1 MNFGLPLMK
10 NVLTPLA
17 KCVLVTLG
25 ITPVAWVTDAA
36 IKNKIL
42 GSGTILIIS
51 DEEKDDIM
59 QIFNFLKN
67 SGLLIKNIS
76 KTLKNEAREQKMKL
90 LAMLLSTLGASLL
103 GNMSASKRVLRGGE
117 GVIGASEWTNRA
129 GQDY

>member
-1 MNFGLPLMK
+1 M
-10 NVLTPLA
+10 
-17 KCVLVTLG
+17 
-25 ITPVAWVTDAA
+25 
-36 IKNKIL
+36 
-42 GSGTILIIS
+42 LIIS

-103 GNMSASKRVLRGGE
+103 GNMSAGKRVLRGG
-117 GVIGASEWTNRA
+117 GGDIGAGE
-129 GQDY
+129 

>member
-1 MNFGLPLMK
+1 M
-10 NVLTPLA
+10 
-17 KCVLVTLG
+17 
-25 ITPVAWVTDAA
+25 
-36 IKNKIL
+36 
-42 GSGTILIIS
+42 LIIS

-103 GNMSASKRVLRGGE
+103 GNMSAGKRVLRGGE
-117 GVIGASEWTNRA
+117 GVIGA
-129 GQDY
+129 GQ